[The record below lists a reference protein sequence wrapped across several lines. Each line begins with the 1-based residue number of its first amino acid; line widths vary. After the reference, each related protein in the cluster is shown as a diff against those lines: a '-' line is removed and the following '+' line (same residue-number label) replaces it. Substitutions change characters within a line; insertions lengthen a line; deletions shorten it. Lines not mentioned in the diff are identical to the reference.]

1 MNNITHQKYL
11 VMAVLLAA
19 NVSFIGLF
27 LHFEKYWYAFLAI
40 LALATTLNAFS
51 ALLVLLSRMVFPAGP
66 GPGPRRPKRNYI
78 YVMPCYDESKDELA
92 ASIQALARQRTMDG
106 DTYMLVILC
115 DGVARTVE
123 TLKQILGIVQTREE
137 RYEYESPPLTEM
149 MGMSVFRGMYQAD
162 SGNLLPFVLCAKD
175 KNQGKRESLVL
186 VRRLCLRY
194 NTNGTSWIFGRVFWG
209 QKIDY
214 IIGLDADT
222 VLHDE
227 CAYHLI
233 EGIEK
238 NKNIYGCV
246 GYVDVA
252 GAGAG
257 AGRRFSPFNWYQY
270 AEYMFAQCLKRQ
282 AQSCLTGKVSCL
294 SGCNQILRV
303 SEETCGEDLLKI
315 FHRRPE
321 AHESIFTQIRGYA
334 SEDRNHVGLM
344 LSMYPYVR
352 TTQALQATAYTQVP
366 QSVSVFLS
374 QRRRW
379 NLGATA
385 NDMLLVSLPNINF
398 FERISAAVNVLTYA
412 VNPFIFV
419 ATIWFFKALAT
430 HPTMLMLYLSIVML
444 VPLSYIVLIPIFVR
458 PLSFREALYFYG
470 GMLLFLSTGTLVNLA
485 TYFYSLLYMDEISW
499 GKTRRLQI
507 QQPQTPAQPPTININ
522 LMNARESYV

>member
-1 MNNITHQKYL
+1 MNITHQKYL

-27 LHFEKYWYAFLAI
+27 LHFDQYWYAFLAV

-51 ALLVLLSRMVFPAGP
+51 ALLVLLSRMVFPSPAP
-66 GPGPRRPKRNYI
+66 RRRPKRNYI

-123 TLKQILGIVQTREE
+123 TLKQILGIGAAREE
-137 RYEYESPPLTEM
+137 RYAYELPPPLSEM

-162 SGNLLPFVLCAKD
+162 SGGSLLPFVLCAKD

-194 NTNGTSWIFGRVFWG
+194 NNNGTSWIFGRVFWG

-233 EGIEK
+233 EGIERDSR
-238 NKNIYGCV
+238 IYGCV

-252 GAGAG
+252 GGG
-257 AGRRFSPFNWYQY
+257 GGRRFSPFNWYQY

-282 AQSCLTGKVSCL
+282 AQSCITGKVSCL

-379 NLGATA
+379 NLGAAA
-385 NDMLLVSLPNINF
+385 NDMLLVMLPNINF

-430 HPTMLMLYLSIVML
+430 HPTMLMLYLSIIML
-444 VPLSYIVLIPIFVR
+444 IPLTYIVLIPIFVR
-458 PLSFREALYFYG
+458 PLNFREALYFYG
-470 GMLLFLSTGTLVNLA
+470 GMLLFLSAGTLVNLA
-485 TYFYSLLYMDEISW
+485 TYFYSLSYMDEISW

-507 QQPQTPAQPPTININ
+507 QQPQAPAQAPTININ